1 MKTKATE
8 PVEEESPVEKPPA
21 EEPPAEGPPVEEPP
35 VEECTVICSSDGECD
50 DANGNTLDVCNNDG
64 GCDSSCTN
72 LPVVFNA
79 RAIWS
84 SIIGFI
90 P

>member
-1 MKTKATE
+1 VEEE
-8 PVEEESPVEKPPA
+8 PVEEEPPI
-21 EEPPAEGPPVEEPP
+21 EEPPVEEPPVEEPP

-50 DANGNTLDVCNNDG
+50 DTNGNTLDVCNNDG

-84 SIIGFI
+84 NLFGLM